1 MVAVLP
7 ARPRASHDSHFL
19 RSGRLWLA
27 RGSAVLNPAQ
37 ESIGGS
43 RGVALR
49 GYDRYIKRNH
59 RKGKEALPFNLV
71 SLGSWLPGISDG
83 L

>member
-1 MVAVLP
+1 M
-7 ARPRASHDSHFL
+7 
-19 RSGRLWLA
+19 
-27 RGSAVLNPAQ
+27 LNPAQ
-37 ESIGGS
+37 ESIGGPH
-43 RGVALR
+43 GVALR
-49 GYDRYIKRNH
+49 GYDTYIKRNH